1 MRKGFISN
9 IFFLVL
15 LIEIFHSLFFSIL
28 LDVSFD
34 QKCARMSFSMGTS
47 PPADVECEWA

>member
-1 MRKGFISN
+1 MLLID
-9 IFFLVL
+9 FFLFVVFVFVCFL
-15 LIEIFHSLFFSIL
+15 LLFISIL

-34 QKCARMSFSMGTS
+34 QKCARMSFSVGTS